1 MVVETPIAQVL
12 TPVDSVGIQETSLAT
27 LRITHMTKVAVT
39 GGAGFIGSNL
49 TRRLLSEGY
58 EVTVVDDLSTG
69 LLSNVDQQGATFC
82 QVSITNPKG
91 LAAALK
97 DCETIF
103 HLAARGSVPRSIKNP
118 IATHDVNATG
128 TLNVLEVARV
138 TGAHVVFSSS
148 SSVYGRNM
156 QLPKDE
162 SMWLGPMTPYAASKL
177 AAEGYMQA
185 YASAYNVPTTLLRFF
200 NVFGPRQRPDHE
212 YAAVLPKWIWLA
224 MQGQPIDVFGDG
236 TASRD
241 FTYVETVLDIAMT
254 AMKERVTTE
263 GAINLAYGNRIS
275 LNNTISMLEKH
286 FPDLQVN
293 YKENR
298 LGDVKE
304 SQNAPELLN
313 TLFPAITPK
322 PFEDALAET
331 VDWLRE
337 FGHSVANGPKT
348 ED

>member
-1 MVVETPIAQVL
+1 ML
-12 TPVDSVGIQETSLAT
+12 HVGI
-27 LRITHMTKVAVT
+27 T

-69 LLSNVDQQGATFC
+69 LLSNVDQEATNF
-82 QVSITNPKG
+82 QQISITDLKR
-91 LAAALK
+91 LAIALK

-118 IATHDVNATG
+118 VATHEVNATG
-128 TLNVLEVARV
+128 TLNVLEVARA

-177 AAEGYMQA
+177 AAEGYVQA
-185 YASAYNVPTTLLRFF
+185 YASTYNVPTTLLRFF
-200 NVFGPRQRPDHE
+200 NIFGPRQRPDHE

-224 MQGQPIDVFGDG
+224 MQGKPIDVYGDG

-254 AMKERVTTE
+254 AMREKVVTE
-263 GAINLAYGNRIS
+263 GAMNLAYGNRIF
-275 LNNTISMLEKH
+275 LNDAIEMLKKH

-293 YKENR
+293 YRENR

-304 SQNAPELLN
+304 SQNSPSLLN
-313 TLFPAITPK
+313 SLFPTITPK
-322 PFEDALAET
+322 PFEAALAET
-331 VDWLRE
+331 VVWLKD
-337 FGHSVANGPKT
+337 FGQSVANGPKT
-348 ED
+348 VD